1 MYLLCARHW
10 NIDERLLYL
19 VFILQAKSLKQK
31 ILSLGDRLQV
41 AVSGADSMQQDHD
54 KSLAALKQRGEE
66 LERKHRELQDKLA
79 KANERSKKVGEEL
92 EAERNAS
99 EKLRRELADVVAQKG
114 AETRKT
120 AVEVSRLKVGSCCV
134 QCYHCKYCTLHNDL
148 LPAMYACTVCQ
159 LWGCAASVLT
169 TVYLSPQSQLSVAN
183 QSLSES
189 RGEVDKLV
197 TQLKN
202 QKECE
207 DAAMSS
213 AKKKHASEI
222 RAMQQKV

>member
-1 MYLLCARHW
+1 MKG
-10 NIDERLLYL
+10 LLYL

-66 LERKHRELQDKLA
+66 QERKHRELQDKLA
-79 KANERSKKVGEEL
+79 KANERSKKAGEEL

-134 QCYHCKYCTLHNDL
+134 QCYHCKYCTL
-148 LPAMYACTVCQ
+148 PAMYACTVCQ

-169 TVYLSPQSQLSVAN
+169 TVYFSPQSQLSVAN